1 MNVLLRVIYVSHT
14 RFSNIGMFIVAG
26 VDFNCLQSKA
36 PSS

>member
-1 MNVLLRVIYVSHT
+1 MNVLLRLIYVSHL
-14 RFSNIGMFIVAG
+14 RFSNIGMLVVAG